1 MKHCHRERVIKTIHL
16 KEDTLEKSVI
26 NLENSKEK
34 ALIKN
39 YPLRSKK
46 KTESKIADL
55 KLKLPMLLAI
65 Q

>member
-16 KEDTLEKSVI
+16 KEDPLEKSVI
-26 NLENSKEK
+26 NSENSKEK

-46 KTESKIADL
+46 KKQNQRQQTL
-55 KLKLPMLLAI
+55 N
-65 Q
+65 

>member
-16 KEDTLEKSVI
+16 KEDPLEKSVI

-46 KTESKIADL
+46 KKQNQRQQTL
-55 KLKLPMLLAI
+55 N
-65 Q
+65 

>member
-1 MKHCHRERVIKTIHL
+1 MNHCHRERVIKTIHL
-16 KEDTLEKSVI
+16 KEDPLEKEVI
-26 NLENSKEK
+26 NSENSKEK

-39 YPLRSKK
+39 CPLRSKK
-46 KTESKIADL
+46 KQNQRQQIL

>member
-16 KEDTLEKSVI
+16 KEDPLEKSVI
-26 NLENSKEK
+26 NSENSKEK

-46 KTESKIADL
+46 KQNQRQQTL
-55 KLKLPMLLAI
+55 N
-65 Q
+65 

>member
-16 KEDTLEKSVI
+16 KEDPLEKSVI
-26 NLENSKEK
+26 NSENSKEK

-46 KTESKIADL
+46 KTEPKTADL

>member
-1 MKHCHRERVIKTIHL
+1 MNHCHRERVIKTIHL
-16 KEDTLEKSVI
+16 KEDPLEKRVI
-26 NLENSKEK
+26 NSENSKEK

-46 KTESKIADL
+46 KTESKTADL

>member
-16 KEDTLEKSVI
+16 KEDPLEKSVI
-26 NLENSKEK
+26 NSENSKEK

-39 YPLRSKK
+39 NPLRSKK
-46 KTESKIADL
+46 KTESKTADL

>member
-1 MKHCHRERVIKTIHL
+1 MNHCHRERVIKTIHL
-16 KEDTLEKSVI
+16 KEDPLEKSVI
-26 NLENSKEK
+26 NSENSKEK

-39 YPLRSKK
+39 YPLKKKK
-46 KTESKIADL
+46 KTESKTADL

>member
-1 MKHCHRERVIKTIHL
+1 MNHCHRERVIKTIHL
-16 KEDTLEKSVI
+16 KEDPLEKEVI
-26 NLENSKEK
+26 NSENSKEK

-46 KTESKIADL
+46 KQNQRQQIL